1 MRVPA
6 APNPFLA
13 ACQRP
18 FLASSTLRLQPL
30 LKLLIRVLQKLQG
43 NFIPIIDDEHGQAAE
58 EESIGEEAVT
68 GIEPTSNVSHTHWVS
83 RPLPAGHN
91 TKRCAAKCRS
101 WDSRS

>member
-30 LKLLIRVLQKLQG
+30 LKLLIRVLQKLQASRTGWRKGGRRGGGGEG
-43 NFIPIIDDEHGQAAE
+43 NGGEWGEGGREGAE
-58 EESIGEEAVT
+58 
-68 GIEPTSNVSHTHWVS
+68 
-83 RPLPAGHN
+83 
-91 TKRCAAKCRS
+91 
-101 WDSRS
+101 